1 MAATPP
7 DPNSTAALAAA
18 MEKKL
23 SEMFWE
29 FSEVQKGAIHQE
41 IVSVHKKIDS
51 LNTRIEK
58 VESNQGEAS
67 HVRHDKVVRNSED
80 EGSSRFHRFKM
91 DPPVTD
97 GTDPHTWLFKA
108 KEFFEFNSIPD
119 EKRLKVTG
127 LMLDGAAVE
136 WFRRMKRNN
145 LINTWAD
152 FEEQFKFRFDP
163 EMYEDYFGLLS
174 KLQQTTTVMAYQT
187 EFERLMNKV
196 EGVSEDTLISV
207 FISGLKDPI
216 RRELRVNRPTTLNG
230 AFALARETSAKY
242 DELQT
247 PIRRNWA
254 PQGHRPNTANP
265 SAQTA
270 AITPYVPPTKTPLLA
285 TPKGI
290 PARPIRRISPA
301 EKSEKDA
308 KGECYF
314 CPEKWSRGHCCN
326 GRYLLLVTSE
336 GEADD
341 EGLSVEA
348 EAVIEGDVSVL
359 QSLAGTT
366 TPRSIRLKGVIEG
379 QDVDVLVDGGSTHNF
394 VHPKTAEKLRLA
406 LTDIDPFRVYVGNG
420 DSLICRS
427 RCNQVSM
434 RVQNHMF
441 TVDLFV
447 LAVHGHDIVLGVQWL
462 RSLGKITHDYSKMT
476 MEFLWHD
483 QPVLLCGE
491 ETPVKAISLQQLQN
505 MQAAESIGEC
515 FELWT

>member
-163 EMYEDYFGLLS
+163 EM
-174 KLQQTTTVMAYQT
+174 
-187 EFERLMNKV
+187 
-196 EGVSEDTLISV
+196 
-207 FISGLKDPI
+207 
-216 RRELRVNRPTTLNG
+216 ELRVNRPTTLNG

-290 PARPIRRISPA
+290 PARPIRRISLA

-314 CPEKWSRGHCCN
+314 CPEKWSRGHRCN

-394 VHPKTAEKLRLA
+394 VHPKTAEKLRSA

-447 LAVHGHDIVLGVQWL
+447 LAVHGHNIVLGVQWL